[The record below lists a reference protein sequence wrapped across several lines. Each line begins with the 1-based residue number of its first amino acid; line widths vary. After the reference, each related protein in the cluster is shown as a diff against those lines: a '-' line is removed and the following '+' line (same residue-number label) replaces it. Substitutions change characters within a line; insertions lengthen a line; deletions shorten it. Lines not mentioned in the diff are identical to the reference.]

1 MTNDERAALAE
12 SLMSNPLWTVL
23 WQEQEARAVESLVY
37 APDDEKRRF
46 AAMQVQAIRTF
57 RADCEG
63 CLRNTQ
69 PRKNAPA

>member
-12 SLMSNPLWTVL
+12 SLMANPLWAVL
-23 WQEQEARAVESLVY
+23 WEEQETQAVESLVY

-63 CLRNTQ
+63 SFRNNQ
-69 PRKNAPA
+69 PRKGAPA